1 MENWKVFGYEALLR
15 CKFFKNPELL
25 FRLAIEKNRLYDLD
39 ICSVHHALAS
49 VNGRHIRLFL
59 NIYPSTIVHPS
70 FPVFLE
76 KLESICF
83 PNQNIVFEINEAEK
97 VLDMGLLRKAV
108 HLLKDKGYAIAID
121 DFGKGESS
129 LQTVIELEPDF
140 VKLDRFY
147 AVKLSASIK
156 KQNEIQMLLKLCQQK
171 NMKLILEG
179 IEEPTDLAMAKL
191 LGVHLGQGYL
201 LGEPLPISEI
211 H

>member
-1 MENWKVFGYEALLR
+1 MTWIFAPFIMLWLKV
-15 CKFFKNPELL
+15 
-25 FRLAIEKNRLYDLD
+25 
-39 ICSVHHALAS
+39 
-49 VNGRHIRLFL
+49 
-59 NIYPSTIVHPS
+59 
-70 FPVFLE
+70 
-76 KLESICF
+76 
-83 PNQNIVFEINEAEK
+83 
-97 VLDMGLLRKAV
+97 V

-140 VKLDRFY
+140 VKLDRYY